1 MAISRK
7 TFNTVKDIL
16 KELDERRTAARPE
29 GSDDDA
35 PRARAM
41 PKRPE
46 GARGDERHG
55 EDDGPARGGVS
66 DQLIG

>member
-16 KELDERRTAARPE
+16 KELDERRRAARPE
-29 GSDDDA
+29 GSEGEPA
-35 PRARAM
+35 RARAT

-46 GARGDERHG
+46 GRDENDRR
-55 EDDGPARGGVS
+55 PADHPPRSGVS

>member
-16 KELDERRTAARPE
+16 KELDERRSAARPE
-29 GSDDDA
+29 GSADDA

-46 GARGDERHG
+46 GAWSDDRRP
-55 EDDGPARGGVS
+55 DDGPARGGVS

>member
-16 KELDERRTAARPE
+16 KELDERRSAARPE
-29 GSDDDA
+29 PAEGEA
-35 PRARAM
+35 PRNRAT
-41 PKRPE
+41 PKRP
-46 GARGDERHG
+46 GLTDTGDRRA
-55 EDDGPARGGVS
+55 DDGAPRSGVS

>member
-16 KELDERRTAARPE
+16 KELDERRSAARPE
-29 GSDDDA
+29 TSSGDASRVRAVARRSEPRTDERRDDDS
-35 PRARAM
+35 
-41 PKRPE
+41 
-46 GARGDERHG
+46 
-55 EDDGPARGGVS
+55 GPRGGVS

>member
-16 KELDERRTAARPE
+16 KELDERRRAARPE
-29 GSDDDA
+29 GAESE
-35 PRARAM
+35 PTRARAT

-46 GARGDERHG
+46 GRDENERRSPDH
-55 EDDGPARGGVS
+55 PPRGGVS

>member
-16 KELDERRTAARPE
+16 KELDQRR
-29 GSDDDA
+29 SDSRSA
-35 PRARAM
+35 SGPAGGENGRAM
-41 PKRPE
+41 PKNAHRSTDHP
-46 GARGDERHG
+46 G
-55 EDDGPARGGVS
+55 DGPSGRPGLS

>member
-16 KELDERRTAARPE
+16 KELDERRSATRPE
-29 GSDDDA
+29 PSSSDA
-35 PRARAM
+35 TRVRAVAR
-41 PKRPE
+41 RSD
-46 GARGDERHG
+46 ARGDDRR
-55 EDDGPARGGVS
+55 EDDPASRSGVS

>member
-16 KELDERRTAARPE
+16 KELDERRSAARPE
-29 GSDDDA
+29 PGEGDA
-35 PRARAM
+35 PRTRAT
-41 PKRPE
+41 PKRPGLTDPE
-46 GARGDERHG
+46 DRRGDEGASRSG
-55 EDDGPARGGVS
+55 AS

>member
-16 KELDERRTAARPE
+16 KELDQKRSATRRDGSGTSAEAHPTTRATPKHGGGSNGLASPGSSDRP
-29 GSDDDA
+29 
-35 PRARAM
+35 
-41 PKRPE
+41 
-46 GARGDERHG
+46 
-55 EDDGPARGGVS
+55 GVS

>member
-16 KELDERRTAARPE
+16 KELDERRSAARPE
-29 GSDDDA
+29 GSTGDL

-41 PKRPE
+41 PKRPD
-46 GARGDERHG
+46 ARPDEHRS
-55 EDDGPARGGVS
+55 DDAGPRGGVS